1 MGRRIDSV
9 TRNNNTAALV
19 LLLMLFVRLP
29 ALCAEPD
36 GKYSLKSK
44 FGLELLV
51 EPKTGEYFVSYDGGS
66 WLGPGTVSVLVDKQW
81 YRSGK
86 AQVFGMVQSKR
97 LSVSDTRTGSD
108 HDVSGNY
115 QFVDLYWK
123 VEGTEINFITSLRLY
138 QDHPYLIFVQKFPQG
153 FKGYASGDWTVP
165 SVVFPQFTSQNWG
178 LRNNLYSWTSVGIWS
193 HRLAYGDA
201 YTIQGTVD
209 FLLLADHSYNA
220 LILSPF
226 SNYLVATQ
234 QSQPQSTLNSI
245 SRGSINCGIEGLVE
259 DLPAG
264 FEHKHILVAGRGIHN
279 TFQEWGGALLEKAGK
294 KVPSKY
300 QDDTLK
306 YPVYMDDNGAYY
318 YDHDFKENGYTS
330 YEDIILGVEDEARK
344 HSLRIGTYHVLDLA
358 QQRYKEGLF
367 EPRSDLFPHGL
378 TWLHEKLGKP
388 LQLYYAWLPPGPYRK
403 KYSFLETGPGDPP
416 GDSMGDVFSSL
427 DYWRDTARKISTWGG
442 ILLQHD
448 FLSTYEGNTVMMS
461 GVNRMNDY
469 HKNMATALGEQGIDM
484 QYCMQLPR
492 NVMESTENPTLV
504 SLQGSDDHFVPMAEK
519 KTHHDDAKDPVDWK
533 QLLFTSAFYG
543 AVGIWPSRDN
553 IQTVAD
559 PNAEEDT
566 LIANLL
572 GGEIQLGHRIGE
584 CNFALLAKTYRA
596 GDGLILKPDHPIVPL
611 DRSYIEGGA
620 VGYTQSNISGRSWY
634 YVLSL
639 PSAGYL
645 PEFAPSDLGIDGKW
659 AVYRYEAKT
668 VAIRSAD
675 SIINLEKEAKH
686 EYFVLAPV
694 MPNGMAVIGDVD
706 KFVTMADMRIA
717 FVEPEEKQALRIGVI
732 SNQAENPV
740 VTGYSS
746 ARPTWVGSGGKDLQ
760 EVSSLNRLTE
770 TKEGWFWDY
779 QKNLWSVKLDFSAQ
793 SSMKTLSFDIR

>member
-1 MGRRIDSV
+1 M
-9 TRNNNTAALV
+9 NKTAVALV
-19 LLLMLFVRLP
+19 LLLVFFMPLSMWCV
-29 ALCAEPD
+29 EPD
-36 GKYSLKSK
+36 GQYLLKSK

-51 EPKTGEYFVSYDGGS
+51 KPKTGEYFVSYDGGS
-66 WLGPGTVSVLVDKQW
+66 WLGPGTVSVLVDKHW
-81 YRSGK
+81 YRSGS
-86 AQVFGMVQSKR
+86 AQVFGIIQSKR
-97 LSVSDTRTGSD
+97 LSVSETRTGSD

-115 QFVDLYWK
+115 QFVDLYWR
-123 VEGTEINFITSLRLY
+123 VEGTETNFITSLRLY

-153 FKGYASGDWTVP
+153 FKGYASGDWTMP

-201 YTIQGTVD
+201 YSLQGTVD
-209 FLLLADHSYNA
+209 FLLLADSSYNA

-245 SRGSINCGIEGLVE
+245 SRGSINCGIEGLVQ

-279 TFQEWGGALLEKAGK
+279 TFQEWGGALLAKAGK

-318 YDHDFKENGYTS
+318 YDHDFKEDGYKS
-330 YEDIILGVEDEARK
+330 YEDVILGVEDEARK
-344 HSLRIGTYHVLDLA
+344 HNLRIGTYHVLDLA

-388 LQLYYAWLPPGPYRK
+388 LQLYYAWLPSGPYRK
-403 KYSFLETGPGDPP
+403 KYSFLETGAGAPP

-427 DYWRDTARKISTWGG
+427 DCWRDTAKKISSWGG

-461 GVNRMNDY
+461 DVNRMNDY
-469 HKNMATALGEQGIDM
+469 HKNMARALGEQSIDM

-519 KTHHDDAKDPVDWK
+519 KTYHNDSKDPTDWK

-584 CNFALLAKTYRA
+584 CNFDLLAKTSRA

-611 DRSYIEGGA
+611 DRSYVEGGA
-620 VGYTQSNISGRSWY
+620 VGYTQSNLSGLSWY

-639 PSAGYL
+639 PSAGYM
-645 PEFAPSDLGIDGKW
+645 PEFAPSDLGLDGKW
-659 AVYRYEAKT
+659 AVYRYDAKT
-668 VAIRSAD
+668 VSVRSAD
-675 SIINLEKEAKH
+675 SAIKLEKNAKH

-694 MPNGMAVIGDVD
+694 MTNGMAVIGDVD
-706 KFVTMADMRIA
+706 KLVTMADMRIA
-717 FVEPEEKQALRIGVI
+717 FVEPEGKQALRIGVI

-740 VTGYSS
+740 VTGYSL
-746 ARPTWVGSGGKDLQ
+746 ARPTWVGSAGKELP
-760 EVSSLNRLTE
+760 EVSSLNRLAL

-779 QKNLWSVKLDFSAQ
+779 QKNLWAVKLDFSAQ
-793 SSMKTLSFDIR
+793 SSMTTLSFDIR

>member
-1 MGRRIDSV
+1 M
-9 TRNNNTAALV
+9 NNNTAALV
-19 LLLMLFVRLP
+19 LLLMFFMPLP
-29 ALCAEPD
+29 AWCAPAW
-36 GKYSLKSK
+36 KRSSIHSKSK
-44 FGLELLV
+44 FGLELIV
-51 EPKTGEYFVSYDGGS
+51 EPKTGEYFVSYDGGF
-66 WLGPGTVSVLVDKQW
+66 WLGPGTVSVLVDKHW
-81 YRSGK
+81 YRSGNT
-86 AQVFGMVQSKR
+86 QVFGMTQSRR

-115 QFVDLYWK
+115 QFVDLYWR
-123 VEGTEINFITSLRLY
+123 VAGTEINFITSFRLY

-201 YTIQGTVD
+201 YTIQGTVAT
-209 FLLLADHSYNA
+209 FYSWLIARTTLSFCHPSAITLWPRSKASLSPHSTAFPGAASIAASRDWWRIYRLDSNKSTFSWQA
-220 LILSPF
+220 AESIILSRNGAARF
-226 SNYLVATQ
+226 SQ
-234 QSQPQSTLNSI
+234 K
-245 SRGSINCGIEGLVE
+245 
-259 DLPAG
+259 PAR
-264 FEHKHILVAGRGIHN
+264 KS
-279 TFQEWGGALLEKAGK
+279 
-294 KVPSKY
+294 PSKY

-318 YDHDFKENGYTS
+318 YDHDFKEDGYKS

-344 HSLRIGTYHVLDLA
+344 HNLRIGTYHVLDLA

-378 TWLHEKLGKP
+378 TWLHGKLGKP

-403 KYSFLETGPGDPP
+403 KYSFLETGAGTPP

-427 DYWRDTARKISTWGG
+427 DYWRDTAKKISSWGG

-461 GVNRMNDY
+461 DVNRMNDY
-469 HKNMATALGEQGIDM
+469 HKNMARALGEQSIDM

-519 KTHHDDAKDPVDWK
+519 KNYHNDSKDPVDWK

-584 CNFALLAKTYRA
+584 CNFDLLAKTYRA
-596 GDGLILKPDHPIVPL
+596 GDGLILKSDQPIVPL

-620 VGYTQSNISGRSWY
+620 VGYTQSTISGRSWY

-645 PEFAPSDLGIDGKW
+645 PEFAPSDLGVDGKW
-659 AVYRYEAKT
+659 AVYRYETKT

-675 SIINLEKEAKH
+675 STIKLEKDAKH

-694 MPNGMAVIGDVD
+694 MANGMAVIGDVD

-717 FVEPEEKQALRIGVI
+717 FVEPEGKQALRIGVI

-740 VTGYSS
+740 VTGYSL
-746 ARPTWVGSGGKDLQ
+746 ARPTWVGSGGKELQ
-760 EVSSLNRLTE
+760 EVSSLKQACR
-770 TKEGWFWDY
+770 
-779 QKNLWSVKLDFSAQ
+779 S
-793 SSMKTLSFDIR
+793 